1 MIADR
6 RTVFGFAS
14 AAVGDRAGACRSW
27 ARYRSAARQ
36 AAENASARLAAFNC
50 DVR

>member
-14 AAVGDRAGACRSW
+14 AAVGDRTCRSW
-27 ARYRSAARQ
+27 ARYARSAGPQ